1 MRILYLAI
9 ALFTSINCFGQTEG
23 KLSTFLS
30 FQANK
35 TLSDRTKT
43 NNSGGVGLG
52 LQSSFN
58 TGTWFKPTLEINA
71 DLFAGT
77 KELYVTENGKTIES
91 KSGMLNLYAGPT
103 FHPTERLFLATT
115 VGASIYNSEA
125 HLGIRP
131 SIGYHLSKNKRWM
144 TKASYTNVFQKD
156 EISNESFS
164 YLSFALAIKLF

>member
-1 MRILYLAI
+1 MRKLYLAL
-9 ALFTSINCFGQTEG
+9 ALFTSVNCFSQTEG

-35 TLSDRTKT
+35 TLSDRTIT
-43 NNSGGVGLG
+43 NNSGGLGLG
-52 LQSSFN
+52 LQTSFN
-58 TGTWFKPTLEINA
+58 TGTWIKSTLEINA
-71 DLFAGT
+71 DLFTGT

-91 KSGMLNLYAGPT
+91 KSGMLSLYAGPM
-103 FHPTERLFLATT
+103 FQPTERLFLTAT

-144 TKASYTNVFQKD
+144 TKASYTNVFQRD
-156 EISNESFS
+156 EISNERFS
-164 YLSFALAIKLF
+164 YLSFALALKLF